1 VPVAWSNSSKLNRM
15 TSIPSTQPLIEIKNL
30 HKVYQ
35 TPAGDFTAV
44 NGISLDVQRG
54 EFVAVIGKSGSGKST
69 FINMITGID
78 RPTSGEI
85 VIDGAPVH
93 SFNEGQMAAWR
104 GRNLGIV
111 FQFFQLFPTLT
122 ILENVILP
130 MELNNLYSKR
140 ERKERAMHLLE
151 KVEMTAQAHKLPSS
165 ISGGQQQRVAIAR
178 ALANDPPLLVAD
190 EPTGNLDSKT
200 AEKIFSLFED
210 LVAAGTTILMVT
222 HDSDLA
228 RRVNRTILIS
238 DGEVVNEY
246 LVRALSTLTQDQL
259 VEVSRTIK
267 PQIFQPDSAI
277 IRQGERGDK
286 FYILLDGKADV
297 YINMPGG
304 SELKV
309 NQLEP
314 GQYFGEMALLSG
326 GVRAATVK
334 ASQDSP
340 VSVVALD
347 EKAFN
352 ALIDDS
358 RSLREELMGLV
369 ERRNTYHQLQTLSS
383 LDEHVLSS
391 ILKDSKPIIYNEGQ
405 DIIKQ
410 GEVGD
415 SFYLLLDGQVDILI
429 KGEHGGEVPV
439 NQLSR
444 GSYFGEMAL
453 MGNKRRNATVRV
465 SKGHSAKLIELSVG
479 VFDRLEDSSEIFKT
493 HIYGAAGARK
503 RQLED
508 TRRQGSKNERAPH
521 EDPA

>member
-1 VPVAWSNSSKLNRM
+1 MKSN
-15 TSIPSTQPLIEIKNL
+15 PSARPLIEIKNL
-30 HKVYQ
+30 RKVYQ

-44 NGISLDVQRG
+44 NGINVEVQRG
-54 EFVAVIGKSGSGKST
+54 EFVAIIGKSGSGKST

-93 SFNEGQMAAWR
+93 SFNEAQMAAWR
-104 GRNLGIV
+104 GRNLGII

-151 KVEMTAQAHKLPSS
+151 KVEMTEQAHKLPSA

-200 AEKIFSLFED
+200 AEKIFSLFEN

-228 RRVNRTILIS
+228 RRVNRTILIA

-259 VEVSRTIK
+259 VEISHNIK
-267 PQIFQPDSAI
+267 PQVFQPNSAI

-286 FYILLDGKADV
+286 FYILLSGNADV

-304 SELKV
+304 SELQV
-309 NQLEP
+309 NRLKP
-314 GQYFGEMALLSG
+314 GQYFGEMALLGG

-334 ASQDSP
+334 ASHEGP
-340 VSVVALD
+340 VSVLGLN
-347 EKAFN
+347 EKELN
-352 ALIDDS
+352 SLIDES

-369 ERRNTYHQLQTLSS
+369 ERRHMYHQLQSLSS
-383 LDEHVLSS
+383 LDENLLSS
-391 ILKDSKPIIYNEGQ
+391 ILKETKPAMYNEGHE
-405 DIIKQ
+405 IIKQ

-415 SFYLLLDGQVDILI
+415 TFYLLLEGQVDILV
-429 KGEHGGEVPV
+429 KDERGGEVLV
-439 NQLSR
+439 NQLRR

-465 SKGHSAKLIELSVG
+465 SQGHSAKLVELG
-479 VFDRLEDSSEIFKT
+479 IREFDQLEDSSEIFKT
-493 HIYGAAGARK
+493 QVYDVAGARK

-508 TRRQGSKNERAPH
+508 TRRQKVQK
-521 EDPA
+521 